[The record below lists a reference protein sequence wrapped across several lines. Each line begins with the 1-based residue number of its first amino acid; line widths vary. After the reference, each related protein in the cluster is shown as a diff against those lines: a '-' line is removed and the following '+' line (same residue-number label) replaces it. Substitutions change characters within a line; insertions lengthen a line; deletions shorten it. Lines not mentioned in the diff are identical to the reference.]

1 MPTTQTPFLSD
12 VKYLY
17 VSDSKGEEEYESQ
30 MYIAKPKSTIRM
42 KSFQKVMLLV
52 DLFIATLSRKTF
64 QAAIYFVKA
73 FIEQENQARTRIIQ
87 RRTLKRFFTVWGCE
101 AGALPP
107 ALVDTSSDEDDVH
120 GLVNNTDSDS
130 DSDNDSDSGSAY
142 SHVFMRLAA
151 SAETMTTE
159 HS

>member
-12 VKYLY
+12 FKYLY

-30 MYIAKPKSTIRM
+30 MYIAKPKSTI
-42 KSFQKVMLLV
+42 LV
-52 DLFIATLSRKTF
+52 IATLSRKTF

-73 FIEQENQARTRIIQ
+73 FIEQENEARTRIIQ

-120 GLVNNTDSDS
+120 GLVNHTDSDS

-142 SHVFMRLAA
+142 LHVSRRLAA
-151 SAETMTTE
+151 IAQTITTPSQ
-159 HS
+159 HRFHRTFVIGDP